1 MSLKLLSD
9 VVEELG
15 YPRNNFLNINR
26 AGNDREIEISE
37 RNRELPDDYYLITM
51 THKDNTTGYTLI
63 RKKKEKHDNSFTRIS
78 NMNTVHLYSSII
90 KNILLGNYE
99 KELTY
104 NILLYILYYRV
115 VYKSYNPLTN
125 IEITD
130 GVIIE
135 LSNIIKLMIDKEN
148 TTYKDEPRISDI
160 IAELRKLLIRERIHK
175 GIKPKL
181 NLRR

>member
-1 MSLKLLSD
+1 MKFQLLSELA
-9 VVEELG
+9 EELG
-15 YPRNNFLNINR
+15 YPRNNFLDLNR
-26 AGNDREIEISE
+26 AGNNVAISYYSKEVENLLQSEFYLVEI
-37 RNRELPDDYYLITM
+37 LY
-51 THKDNTTGYTLI
+51 KDNSKGYTLVRFKDKMLSSI
-63 RKKKEKHDNSFTRIS
+63 TDMIN
-78 NMNTVHLYSSII
+78 VHLYNAII

-99 KELTY
+99 KELTN

-125 IEITD
+125 AEITD
-130 GVIIE
+130 GVILE
-135 LSNIIKLMIDKEN
+135 LCNIIKLLIDKEFS
-148 TTYKDEPRISDI
+148 TYKNEPRISDI